1 MLQGTNFTIIT
12 ITENKMRTFKISYI
26 KTKTIITDQKELII
40 NSDDANDAV
49 IIGYEQLDDSG
60 WDFDRCIEII
70 NED

>member
-1 MLQGTNFTIIT
+1 
-12 ITENKMRTFKISYI
+12 MRTFKISYI